1 MYNATIHSMLYANNL
16 ERTNAIMKKT
26 RNLFILTGNPQD
38 VETAMN
44 CIEFKG
50 ITILQP
56 KNVSVQNIH
65 EVFSHNKSVVC
76 GCQPPSCF
84 HSIPIGVIND
94 KNSTFREGFINIALE
109 DLAGQFQKIADKL
122 NCDIGDHKSN
132 SSGLFGTPKIADCAY
147 CKYIHHENLY
157 EQSTVYSSDHFY
169 VVPTLG
175 QFIPGYLLIIPYK
188 HVMSNAELDFS
199 TQQELLT
206 VIEDMYCLLRIT
218 YNSNN
223 FLVWEN
229 GTGNS
234 GRGKAKDSVV
244 HAHTHVAPS
253 MLTAEKIE
261 SLSGFH
267 FEKISTEELSKYNL
281 HSYLLIKETENSWR
295 ISDNPDTYIP
305 RQYVRQLLADEY
317 GISGE
322 QWNWRTFPF
331 KDEMMQTYHDITN
344 VIRQNWNKLP
354 DRIMENTR
362 EHV

>member
-1 MYNATIHSMLYANNL
+1 
-16 ERTNAIMKKT
+16 MKKT
-26 RNLFILTGNPQD
+26 RNLFVLTGSEQD
-38 VETAMN
+38 VQTAMDN
-44 CIEFKG
+44 IQFKG
-50 ITILQP
+50 VTVLLQN
-56 KNVSVQNIH
+56 NVSMQNIN
-65 EVFSHNKSVVC
+65 EIFSNNKSVVC
-76 GCQPPSCF
+76 KATPPCCF
-84 HSIPIGVIND
+84 PYISIDVINETA
-94 KNSTFREGFINIALE
+94 SVFRENLINIALG
-109 DLAGQFQKIADKL
+109 DIASQFQRIADRL

-132 SSGLFGTPKIADCAY
+132 SSGLSGTPPIADCAY
-147 CKYIHHENLY
+147 CKYLNHENPHGQRTIY
-157 EQSTVYSSDHFY
+157 TSKNFY
-169 VVPTLG
+169 VIPTLG
-175 QFIPGYLLIIPYK
+175 QFIPGYLLIIPYA

-206 VIEDMYCLLRIT
+206 VIEDVHYLLKLT
-218 YNSNN
+218 YAKDS

-234 GRGKAKDSVV
+234 GRGKAKDSIV
-244 HAHTHVAPS
+244 HAHTHIAPS
-253 MLTAEKIE
+253 TLTAEKIE
-261 SLSGFH
+261 SLSGFR

-331 KDEMMQTYHDITN
+331 KDEMMQTYHDMAN

-354 DRIMENTR
+354 DRIRKNTR

>member
-1 MYNATIHSMLYANNL
+1 
-16 ERTNAIMKKT
+16 MKKT
-26 RNLFILTGNPQD
+26 RNLFVLTGSEQD
-38 VETAMN
+38 VQTAMN
-44 CIEFKG
+44 NIQFKG
-50 ITILQP
+50 VTVLP
-56 KNVSVQNIH
+56 HNNVSMQSIY
-65 EVFSHNKSVVC
+65 EIFSNNKSVVC
-76 GCQPPSCF
+76 KVQPPCCF
-84 HSIPIGVIND
+84 SYISIGVINETD
-94 KNSTFREGFINIALE
+94 STFREDFINIACK
-109 DLAGQFQKIADKL
+109 DIAGQFQRIADKF

-132 SSGLFGTPKIADCAY
+132 SSGLSGTPKITDCTY
-147 CKYIHHENLY
+147 CKYIHHKNPY
-157 EQSTVYSSDHFY
+157 VHKTIYSSKHFY

-175 QFIPGYLLIIPYK
+175 QFIAGYLLIIPFE
-188 HVMSNAELDFS
+188 HVMSNAELNFS
-199 TQQELLT
+199 TQKELLT
-206 VIEDMYCLLRIT
+206 VIEDVYYLLKLT
-218 YNSNN
+218 YAKDS

-234 GRGKAKDSVV
+234 GRGKAKDSIV
-244 HAHTHVAPS
+244 HAHTHIAPS
-253 MLTAEKIE
+253 TLTAEKIE

-295 ISDNPDTYIP
+295 IIDDPDTYIP

-331 KDEMMQTYHDITN
+331 KDEMMQTYHDMTN

-354 DRIMENTR
+354 DRIRENTR